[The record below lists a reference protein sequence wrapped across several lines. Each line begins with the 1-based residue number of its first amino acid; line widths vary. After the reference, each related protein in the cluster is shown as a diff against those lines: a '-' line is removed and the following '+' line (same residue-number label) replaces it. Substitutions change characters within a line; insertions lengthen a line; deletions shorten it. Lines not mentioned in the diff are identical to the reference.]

1 MRLRYRRCHYQCHHE
16 RTTRLGRLP
25 GNSATLP
32 LTPHGVVR
40 HTDHHSSAALALR
53 ARGVETKTARQQWV
67 RGSIVRDL
75 QPPVERGVSRS
86 SGQGGHLAFRTRPP
100 LENEAEEKFKV
111 FESRGDVDQG
121 VVTTATGAGAEEP
134 AKVEFCAGITPP
146 PIQTGP
152 PVP

>member
-1 MRLRYRRCHYQCHHE
+1 MQ
-16 RTTRLGRLP
+16 

-53 ARGVETKTARQQWV
+53 ARGVEARQQWV

-134 AKVEFCAGITPP
+134 AKVEFCAGITPVRSQPWWKCGYSLILFLYEP